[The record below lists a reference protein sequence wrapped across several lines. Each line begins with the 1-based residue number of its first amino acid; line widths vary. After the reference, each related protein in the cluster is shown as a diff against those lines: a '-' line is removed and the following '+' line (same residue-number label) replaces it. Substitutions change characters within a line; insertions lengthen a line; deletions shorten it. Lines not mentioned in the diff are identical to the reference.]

1 MLWPEHL
8 ASCPRGNLLANV
20 GDGSKVD
27 VSECP
32 ADVRFGSK
40 ADIAACP
47 RNVRFTPKT
56 PKECPL
62 CAKSRHFAL
71 RHKLALFDHLVDAGK
86 YCRRNGE
93 AECFCGFKIDHQLVL
108 AGCLHR

>member
-40 ADIAACP
+40 ADIAAYP
-47 RNVRFTPKT
+47 RNVRFVPKADQVRCS
-56 PKECPL
+56 K
-62 CAKSRHFAL
+62 KGQFSGGRFYYGSYQGFSRLDLSAA
-71 RHKLALFDHLVDAGK
+71 RKRAASPPVTA
-86 YCRRNGE
+86 R
-93 AECFCGFKIDHQLVL
+93 
-108 AGCLHR
+108 

>member
-47 RNVRFTPKT
+47 RNVRFVPKADQVRCS
-56 PKECPL
+56 K
-62 CAKSRHFAL
+62 KGSF
-71 RHKLALFDHLVDAGK
+71 LAAVSTMVAIRAFPDS
-86 YCRRNGE
+86 
-93 AECFCGFKIDHQLVL
+93 I
-108 AGCLHR
+108 

>member
-40 ADIAACP
+40 ADIAVRL
-47 RNVRFTPKT
+47 RNVRFTRPG
-56 PKECPL
+56 
-62 CAKSRHFAL
+62 AKVLDVELIKMPAW
-71 RHKLALFDHLVDAGK
+71 
-86 YCRRNGE
+86 RRSE
-93 AECFCGFKIDHQLVL
+93 
-108 AGCLHR
+108 

>member
-32 ADVRFGSK
+32 ADVRFVPK
-40 ADIAACP
+40 ADQVRCSKKGSFLAAVSTMAAIRAFP
-47 RNVRFTPKT
+47 D
-56 PKECPL
+56 
-62 CAKSRHFAL
+62 S
-71 RHKLALFDHLVDAGK
+71 
-86 YCRRNGE
+86 
-93 AECFCGFKIDHQLVL
+93 I
-108 AGCLHR
+108 

>member
-47 RNVRFTPKT
+47 RDQVRCSKKGSF
-56 PKECPL
+56 
-62 CAKSRHFAL
+62 
-71 RHKLALFDHLVDAGK
+71 LAAVSTMAAIRAFPDS
-86 YCRRNGE
+86 
-93 AECFCGFKIDHQLVL
+93 I
-108 AGCLHR
+108 

>member
-32 ADVRFGSK
+32 ADVRF
-40 ADIAACP
+40 
-47 RNVRFTPKT
+47 TPKSGHRNSVMR
-56 PKECPL
+56 CPL
-62 CAKSRHFAL
+62 CAKSG
-71 RHKLALFDHLVDAGK
+71 HLVLG
-86 YCRRNGE
+86 RRQSSTDNGRTHVRFGQKQTS
-93 AECFCGFKIDHQLVL
+93 AHLGGMSALPRKQTLIDR
-108 AGCLHR
+108 C

>member
-32 ADVRFGSK
+32 ADVRFTPKAAIGTQPCDVRFVPK
-40 ADIAACP
+40 ADIQP
-47 RNVRFTPKT
+47 
-56 PKECPL
+56 
-62 CAKSRHFAL
+62 FA
-71 RHKLALFDHLVDAGK
+71 
-86 YCRRNGE
+86 
-93 AECFCGFKIDHQLVL
+93 
-108 AGCLHR
+108 

>member
-40 ADIAACP
+40 ADIA
-47 RNVRFTPKT
+47 V
-56 PKECPL
+56 ECAPDGGQVQAAVL
-62 CAKSRHFAL
+62 TDCWAWWSS
-71 RHKLALFDHLVDAGK
+71 
-86 YCRRNGE
+86 YCTG
-93 AECFCGFKIDHQLVL
+93 LM
-108 AGCLHR
+108 

>member
-40 ADIAACP
+40 ADQVRCSKKGQFSGGRFYYGSYQGFSRLDLSAARKRAASP
-47 RNVRFTPKT
+47 PVTAR
-56 PKECPL
+56 
-62 CAKSRHFAL
+62 
-71 RHKLALFDHLVDAGK
+71 
-86 YCRRNGE
+86 
-93 AECFCGFKIDHQLVL
+93 
-108 AGCLHR
+108 

>member
-32 ADVRFGSK
+32 ADVRFGPK
-40 ADIAACP
+40 ADIAERECQ
-47 RNVRFTPKT
+47 
-56 PKECPL
+56 CPL
-62 CAKSRHFAL
+62 CAKSGPGAMQQKGQFSGGRFYY
-71 RHKLALFDHLVDAGK
+71 GS
-86 YCRRNGE
+86 YQ
-93 AECFCGFKIDHQLVL
+93 GFSRLDLSAARKRAASPPVT
-108 AGCLHR
+108 AR